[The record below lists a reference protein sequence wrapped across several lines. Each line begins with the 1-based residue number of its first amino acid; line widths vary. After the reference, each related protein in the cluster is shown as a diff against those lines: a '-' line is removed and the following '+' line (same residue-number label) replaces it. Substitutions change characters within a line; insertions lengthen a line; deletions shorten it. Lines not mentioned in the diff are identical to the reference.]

1 MRTTLVVF
9 LVSLLQCTSQ
19 VVVAKDIMESGQN
32 ITSESSSSFL
42 VSAGQRFVL
51 GFFPRPENKSES
63 YLGIWY
69 NSDQTQYPGKQTV
82 VWVANRDIPVVS
94 SNVGVFHIADD
105 GNLVLEDAS
114 SKGRYWST
122 SISSASTATNKT
134 RRVQLM
140 DSGNLV
146 LFHEEEDG
154 DYIWQ
159 SFQHPTDTFLPG
171 MQMDMDGM
179 ELRSGNFTFKMVP
192 TQNYRKKRYVIYLND
207 QLYWENDGLNSDA
220 LSPDKLEYLTN
231 WTEID
236 IPTSSR
242 TKGVNRTMKLSATM
256 NKSSTG
262 TWETFYK
269 KYMNTRIVMNSSG
282 EIQYLKWEEE
292 DSTGAGWTMLS
303 NQPSDKCHIYN
314 FCGNFSSCDIADDL
328 RICKCLPGF
337 KENQI
342 QSDEGGSRFPGC
354 NRSTLSL
361 SDSRGMMFINLTMV
375 RVTAPDFKSPAE
387 SEDEC
392 RISCLHMHLPR
403 CQAYSYN
410 RSVSDYDRV
419 PLTCGIWTQ
428 DLTTLQ
434 VVQDDGAA
442 TASLS
447 VLVNRS
453 DIAPKAKSC
462 EPCGIY
468 VIPYPL
474 STGPSCGD
482 ATYNKFIC
490 NNSTGQLNFTIPS
503 GESYRV
509 TWVDQNTRRFYIQTS
524 NSYRCDS
531 SSQNRVLDPPFNV
544 TNWCYGADEI
554 EVSWDPAPEPPC
566 NHLTDCN
573 GWPHSTCR
581 QKFHPGEK
589 RCFCH
594 SKYHWDASTLSC
606 TQGEESKNHKL
617 LLVVTLTVMLLLAF
631 PVIFAYVWRI
641 KTNPKIDRANILI
654 QESLH
659 DSERQVKGL
668 IGLGGLEDK
677 HSESIE
683 VPFYT
688 YRSIVAATDNFSE
701 SNKLGRGGYGPVYKG
716 RFLGGQDIAVKRLS
730 SFSTQGLEEFK
741 NEIVLIAKLQHR
753 NLVRLRGYCIKGDE
767 KILLYEY
774 MPNKSLDSFIFEFD
788 FCYHKCTNLDPFD
801 VFSNTEIKDRSR
813 TLLLEWPMRF
823 DIILG
828 IARGLLYLHQDSRLR
843 IIHRDLKSSN
853 ILLDEDM
860 TPKISDF
867 GLAKIF
873 GGKETEAST
882 ERVVGTYGYM
892 APEYALDGFGVVLLE
907 ILSGK
912 KNTGFFQFKQTAT
925 LLGYA
930 WGLWTENRLMNLM
943 DTSFSG
949 TCNENQFTKCAQIA
963 LLCVQD
969 EPGDRP
975 TMSTVVTMLDS
986 EIATIPIP
994 TQPTFYAIRRT
1005 TSTTASSSSRPET
1018 TMQIESSYQEG
1029 R

>member
-774 MPNKSLDSFIFEFD
+774 MPNKSLDSFIF
-788 FCYHKCTNLDPFD
+788 
-801 VFSNTEIKDRSR
+801 DRSR

-892 APEYALDGFGVVLLE
+892 APEYALDGYFSIKSDVFSFGVVLLE